1 MCYIDFGLPV
11 VQDGQSPQGSIV
23 SAEKTDPQKATKT
36 KVKRKDRDEGLKQ
49 KKRNNFEF
57 LAFKNPVLFVG
68 HLLDSSVLL
77 VEKQWMDVVKGFGPP
92 VHRPIY
98 GT

>member
-1 MCYIDFGLPV
+1 MCFIDFGLPI
-11 VQDGQSPQGSIV
+11 VQDSQLPHGPVV

-36 KVKRKDRDEGLKQ
+36 KVKRKYRDEDFKQ
-49 KKRNNFEF
+49 EKLNNFEVVA
-57 LAFKNPVLFVG
+57 LRYPVLFVG

-77 VEKQWMDVVKGFGPP
+77 VEKQWMDVIEGFGPP
-92 VHRPIY
+92 VDRHIY